1 MAILLTEAD
10 VKGLLT
16 MPLAIAAA
24 GGSERH
30 RAFAT
35 ASAHTGEKLPSLHGG
50 GGCHGRLHGAED
62 LFERARR
69 IAVHR
74 AAVSCDDGRL
84 GGADRSG
91 LSGASAN
98 GGGQRSGDEAN
109 VARGFT
115 GGGNYR
121 YGIAGANA
129 TGG

>member
-35 ASAHTGEKLPSLHGG
+35 AFAHTGEKLPALHGG

-74 AAVSCDDGRL
+74 SAVSCDDGRL

-91 LSGASAN
+91 LSGARAN
-98 GGGQRSGDEAN
+98 RGGPRRGEEAK

-115 GGGNYR
+115 GGGNF
-121 YGIAGANA
+121 GSGM
-129 TGG
+129 